1 MDLNDLKSAR
11 LRIIVILYRK
21 KGAEKNLAQFKW
33 YRSKSNEK
41 AGNVKRW
48 EYKYVIDK
56 LTWFFLLIRFS

>member
-41 AGNVKRW
+41 AGNVKR
-48 EYKYVIDK
+48 
-56 LTWFFLLIRFS
+56 